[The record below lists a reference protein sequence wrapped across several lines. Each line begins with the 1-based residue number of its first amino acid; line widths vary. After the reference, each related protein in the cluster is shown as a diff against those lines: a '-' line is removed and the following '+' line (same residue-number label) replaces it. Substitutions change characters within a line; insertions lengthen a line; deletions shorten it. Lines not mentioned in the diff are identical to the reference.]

1 MPCAE
6 GSMPYTS
13 GLSSYRD
20 TCCSVIRSMSRH
32 RFGGGA
38 PARSHL
44 CTACNE
50 TPQRRAISTVPAVP
64 SLATVS
70 AAFTARCMGDSFIN
84 NKSEWAMEQLNHRFI
99 YKVNPG
105 VVHPAGNALDNQ
117 PMVSEVGQ
125 VIRDALRVERRT
137 QAWLAEECGVSE
149 NAVSKWIRTGK
160 ISREN
165 LARLSKALRL
175 PIDSLVQGYPG
186 PTVVKDGVG
195 AYTARP
201 AGVPVISWV
210 QAGHWADMDDG
221 SPLDAAEE
229 WLPCPAPHGPRAFA
243 LRVRGESMY
252 NPHGRPSFQDGDLI
266 FVDPDKA
273 VENKSLVI
281 VRLHDSNEAT
291 FKQLVIDGPHSY
303 LKALNPGW
311 PTPMIEVNHT
321 ASVCGVVI
329 FKGEQL

>member
-1 MPCAE
+1 
-6 GSMPYTS
+6 
-13 GLSSYRD
+13 
-20 TCCSVIRSMSRH
+20 
-32 RFGGGA
+32 
-38 PARSHL
+38 
-44 CTACNE
+44 
-50 TPQRRAISTVPAVP
+50 
-64 SLATVS
+64 
-70 AAFTARCMGDSFIN
+70 MGDSVIN
-84 NKSEWAMEQLNHRFI
+84 NTSEWAMEQLNHRFTRE
-99 YKVNPG
+99 VNPRFVPLDG
-105 VVHPAGNALDNQ
+105 DALDNQ
-117 PMVSEVGQ
+117 PMVSAVGH
-125 VIRDALRVERRT
+125 VLREALRAEHRT

-165 LARLSKALRL
+165 LAKISKALRL
-175 PIDSLVQGYPG
+175 PIGSLVPGYLAPA
-186 PTVVKDGVG
+186 VIKEAVG
-195 AYTARP
+195 AYAAARQ

-221 SPLDAAEE
+221 NPLEIAEE

-273 VENKSLVI
+273 VQNKSLVI

-291 FKQLVIDGPHSY
+291 FKQIIIDGLHSY